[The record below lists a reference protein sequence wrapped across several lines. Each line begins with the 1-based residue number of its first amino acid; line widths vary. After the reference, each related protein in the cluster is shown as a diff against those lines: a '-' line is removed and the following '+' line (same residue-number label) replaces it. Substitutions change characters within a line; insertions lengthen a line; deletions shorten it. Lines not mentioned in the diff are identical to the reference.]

1 MLALGMKHL
10 GQGRKIIDGL
20 EKITGRARYVADLE
34 VQGLTHARVVLS
46 PYPHARI
53 VGFDKAAALAV
64 PGVIAVLTAD
74 DIPERSPANSRPMA
88 ILARGE
94 TIFAGQPV
102 AVVVAHSVNAAS
114 DAAALLGVEY
124 EPLDVVPDAMWALEA
139 GSALVWPNGLP
150 GSGSEMA
157 SIHGGDAG
165 EASASLGANLAD
177 QKTWKRGDLEAG
189 FAGSSVVIER
199 TYTNAW
205 VHQAYLEPSAVI
217 AEPDGRGGLTVY
229 ACTQGQFVVRDE
241 VAKITGLR
249 PRDVKVI
256 PMTVGGGFG
265 AKYGMLEPLVAAVA
279 FKLQKPVK
287 LVLSRS
293 EDMQTTMPSPGTQIT
308 LKTGCSSDGRIMA
321 IRAHIVLDAGAFPF
335 GFLSVVANALGGM
348 YKCDNLEITAD
359 EVFTHKSGAGAYRAP
374 GVPQALFALE
384 SNIDEMALAL
394 GFDPLEFRFQNVV
407 EADDPTGVNR
417 KWPESNL
424 RACLDRVREH
434 PTWQRRGSRVGE
446 GVGLA
451 IGAWPGAYSPA
462 GAVCRVEPDGTVR
475 LHVGSVDIS
484 GVHSSLVLI
493 AAETLNVNP
502 DHVQIVQGTTD
513 SGPVAPASGGSQIT
527 ISLSGA
533 VSSASEGVR
542 DQLLNLAAE
551 HFEVHRD
558 DLELED
564 GFVRVKGVPE
574 QYIGIGRLAEQAES
588 KAGGPGPIMAE
599 GRSAIKV
606 GAPGFVAH
614 LVRVRVNLETGHVR
628 PLEYVAVQDVG
639 FALNPTLIEGQMQG
653 GAVQGL
659 GFGLFE
665 NLRFEDGSLASAN
678 FLEYQFPR
686 AQDVPNIE
694 TIMLELP
701 SRHGPFGARVVGE
714 PPITAGAA
722 AVANAI
728 RDAVGVR
735 VTELPVTP
743 ETIWRALQ
751 ARGET
756 NTR

>member
-1 MLALGMKHL
+1 MKQSGMKHL

-34 VQGLTHARVVLS
+34 VQGLTHARVMLS

-53 VGFDKAAALAV
+53 LGFDKAAALAV
-64 PGVIAVLTAD
+64 PGVIAVLTAE
-74 DIPERSPANSRPMA
+74 DIPERTPGNSRPNA

-94 TIFAGQPV
+94 VLFAGQPV
-102 AVVVAHSVNAAS
+102 AVVVAYSLNAAS
-114 DAAALLGVEY
+114 DALALLEVEY
-124 EPLDVVPDAMWALEA
+124 EPLAVVADGVTALEP

-157 SIHGGDAG
+157 SIHGGDSAG
-165 EASASLGANLAD
+165 ASESFGANLSD
-177 QKTWKRGDLEAG
+177 HKVWKRGDLEAG
-189 FAGSSVVIER
+189 FAASSVVIER

-217 AEPDGRGGLTVY
+217 VEPDQRGGLTVY
-229 ACTQGQFVVRDE
+229 SSTQGQFVVRDE

-249 PRDVKVI
+249 ARDVKVV

-265 AKYGMLEPLVAAVA
+265 AKYGMLEPLIAAVA

-293 EDMQTTMPSPGTQIT
+293 EDMQTTMPSPGTQIS
-308 LKTGCSSDGRIMA
+308 LKTGCSSDGRILA
-321 IRAHIVLDAGAFPF
+321 IQARIVLDAGAFPF
-335 GFLSVVANALGGM
+335 GFLSIVASTLGGM
-348 YKCDNLEITAD
+348 YKCDNLEITGD

-384 SNIDEMALAL
+384 SNIDEMARTLRA
-394 GFDPLEFRFQNVV
+394 DPLEFRFQNVV
-407 EADDPTGVNR
+407 EAGDQTGVNR

-434 PTWQRRGSRVGE
+434 PTWQNRGSRLGE

-462 GAVCRVEPDGTVR
+462 GAVCRVESDGTVR

-542 DQLLNLAAE
+542 DQLLKLAAE
-551 HFEVHRD
+551 HFEAHRD

-574 QYIGIGRLAEQAES
+574 KNIGIGKLAERAES
-588 KAGGPGPIMAE
+588 KSGGPGPVMAE

-614 LVRVRVNLETGHVR
+614 LVRVNVNLETGHVT

-665 NLRFEDGSLASAN
+665 NLRFEDGSLSSAN

-686 AQDVPNIE
+686 AQDVPSIE
-694 TIMLELP
+694 TIILEIP
-701 SRHGPFGARVVGE
+701 SEHGPYGARVVGE

-735 VTELPVTP
+735 VTELPVKP

-751 ARGET
+751 ARD
-756 NTR
+756 

>member
-1 MLALGMKHL
+1 MVPMLALRMKHL

-53 VGFDKAAALAV
+53 LGFDKAAALAV

-74 DIPERSPANSRPMA
+74 DILERTPGNSRPNA

-94 TIFAGQPV
+94 VLFAGQPV
-102 AVVVAHSVNAAS
+102 AVVVAYSVAAAS
-114 DAAALLGVEY
+114 DAVALLEVEY
-124 EPLDVVPDAMWALEA
+124 EPLPVVADAVAALEPD
-139 GSALVWPNGLP
+139 SALVWPDGLP

-157 SIHGGDAG
+157 SIHGGDSAG
-165 EASASLGANLAD
+165 ASESLGANLAD
-177 QKTWKRGDLEAG
+177 HKAWKRGDLEAG
-189 FAGSSVVIER
+189 FASSSVVIER

-205 VHQAYLEPSAVI
+205 VHQAYLESSAVI
-217 AEPDGRGGLTVY
+217 VEPDSRGGLTVY
-229 ACTQGQFVVRDE
+229 ASTQGQFVVRDE

-249 PRDVKVI
+249 ARDVKVV

-279 FKLQKPVK
+279 HKLQKPVK

-321 IRAHIVLDAGAFPF
+321 IQARIVLDAGAFPF
-335 GFLSVVANALGGM
+335 GFLSIVASTLGGM
-348 YKCDNLEITAD
+348 YKCDNLEIIGD

-384 SNIDEMALAL
+384 SNIDEMARAL
-394 GFDPLEFRFQNVV
+394 RLDPLEFRVQNVV
-407 EADDPTGVNR
+407 EAGDQTGVNR

-424 RACLDRVREH
+424 KACLDRVREH
-434 PTWQRRGSRVGE
+434 PTWQNRGSRIGE

-462 GAVCRVEPDGTVR
+462 GAVCRVEADGTVR

-484 GVHSSLVLI
+484 G
-493 AAETLNVNP
+493 
-502 DHVQIVQGTTD
+502 VQIVQGTTD

-551 HFEVHRD
+551 HFEAHRD

-574 QYIGIGRLAEQAES
+574 KNIGIGKLAERAES
-588 KAGGPGPIMAE
+588 KSGGPGPIMAE

-614 LVRVRVNLETGHVR
+614 LVRVKVNLETGHVT

-686 AQDVPNIE
+686 AQDVPSIE

-701 SRHGPFGARVVGE
+701 SEHGPFGARVVGE

-735 VTELPVTP
+735 VTELPVKP

-751 ARGET
+751 ARD
-756 NTR
+756 